1 MISLRYLTPSSIFCT
16 FYSFFNSQTE
26 AQIKTLKE
34 EKRHYYRISLSVA
47 SNFALGKE
55 DSAGKGDPGNSGSR

>member
-34 EKRHYYRISLSVA
+34 EKK
-47 SNFALGKE
+47 ALLQDIIECERQILLWEKKIQLEKE
-55 DSAGKGDPGNSGSR
+55 K